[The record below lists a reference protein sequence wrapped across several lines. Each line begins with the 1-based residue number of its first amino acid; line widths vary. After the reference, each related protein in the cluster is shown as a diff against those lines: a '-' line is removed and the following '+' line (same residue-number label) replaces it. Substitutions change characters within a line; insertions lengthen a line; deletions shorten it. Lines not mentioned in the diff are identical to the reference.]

1 MLNDFFN
8 YSFSL
13 KLIMFSTGRALRI
26 IISSHAFQ
34 IYTFDKRTIHAEGI
48 NSSIA
53 NPQMLE
59 AKLYSSS

>member
-13 KLIMFSTGRALRI
+13 KLIMFSTGRALKI
-26 IISSHAFQ
+26 ITSSHVFQ
-34 IYTFDKRTIHAEGI
+34 IYTFDKRTIHSEGI
-48 NSSIA
+48 NSSIV

-59 AKLYSSS
+59 AKIYCSC